1 MWSSEVTPVKKLAG
15 LLCALALL
23 CGFCLPVFA
32 DDTQSATITATVP
45 ATHTLTVQGEGVQ
58 VFCNGQSGTS
68 FAVERLSQP
77 QLLLRAESG
86 KTITQVLLN
95 GQDITAAVQG
105 GRYTPEPVYQ
115 ELSLVV
121 ITRDAAATAGDTY
134 TLTGRV
140 TRSGTPVQGITLEL
154 RSTLKTTVTDA
165 DGRFTFTDVP
175 CGKHSLTALENGKI
189 VGYMEFVLF
198 EDANTYFSLN
208 SGVYN
213 VAVNKSEAGVDL
225 TLHLTDTDAM
235 QLTAVSGIPA
245 PTPAPNT
252 TAAAPAPTAAPQPVL
267 QRLIPQTGD
276 NTPLALLI
284 LLCAA
289 SAVAFILLCVNK
301 RKKKQ

>member
-1 MWSSEVTPVKKLAG
+1 MKKLAG

-23 CGFCLPVFA
+23 CGFCLPVWA
-32 DDTQSATITATVP
+32 DDTQSATISATVP
-45 ATHTLTVQGEGVQ
+45 AAHTLTVQGEGVQ
-58 VFCNGQSGTS
+58 AFCNGQGGTS

-175 CGKHSLTALENGKI
+175 CGKHSLTALENGSLA
-189 VGYMEFVLF
+189 GYLEFILF

-208 SGVYN
+208 NGVYN

>member
-1 MWSSEVTPVKKLAG
+1 MKKLAG

-23 CGFCLPVFA
+23 CGFCLPVWA

-140 TRSGTPVQGITLEL
+140 TRNGTPVQGITLEL

-175 CGKHSLTALENGKI
+175 CGKHSLTALENGSLA
-189 VGYMEFVLF
+189 GYLEFILF

-208 SGVYN
+208 NGVYN

>member
-1 MWSSEVTPVKKLAG
+1 MKKLAG

-23 CGFCLPVFA
+23 CGFCLPVWA

-68 FAVERLSQP
+68 FAVERLSRP

-175 CGKHSLTALENGKI
+175 CGKHSLTALENGSLA
-189 VGYMEFVLF
+189 GYLEFILF

-208 SGVYN
+208 NGVYN

-225 TLHLTDTDAM
+225 ALHLTDTDAM
-235 QLTAVSGIPA
+235 ELAAVSSIPV

-252 TAAAPAPTAAPQPVL
+252 TAATPAPTAAPQPVL
-267 QRLIPQTGD
+267 QQLIPQTGD

-289 SAVAFILLCVNK
+289 SAVAFILLCVYK

>member
-1 MWSSEVTPVKKLAG
+1 MKKLAG
-15 LLCALALL
+15 VLCALALL
-23 CGFCLPVFA
+23 CGFCLPVWA

-45 ATHTLTVQGEGVQ
+45 AAHTLTVQGEGVQ

-140 TRSGTPVQGITLEL
+140 TRDGTPVQGIALEL

-175 CGKHSLTALENGKI
+175 CGKHSLTALENGNL
-189 VGYMEFVLF
+189 VGYLEFILF

-208 SGVYN
+208 NGVYN
-213 VAVNKSEAGVDL
+213 VAVSKSEAGVDL
-225 TLHLTDTDAM
+225 ALHLTDTDAM
-235 QLTAVSGIPA
+235 QLTAASGIPVPPA
-245 PTPAPNT
+245 ATAAPNT
-252 TAAAPAPTAAPQPVL
+252 APAATAAPATTAAPQPVL

-276 NTPLALLI
+276 DTPLALLI
-284 LLCAA
+284 LLCTA
-289 SAVAFILLCVNK
+289 SAAALILLCVNR

>member
-1 MWSSEVTPVKKLAG
+1 MKKLAG

-23 CGFCLPVFA
+23 CGFCLPVWA
-32 DDTQSATITATVP
+32 DDTQSATISATVP
-45 ATHTLTVQGEGVQ
+45 AAHTLTVQGEGVQ
-58 VFCNGQSGTS
+58 AFCNGQGGTS

-140 TRSGTPVQGITLEL
+140 TRNGTPVPGITLEL
-154 RSTLKTTVTDA
+154 RSTLKTAVTDA
-165 DGRFTFTDVP
+165 DGRFAFTDVP

-208 SGVYN
+208 NGVYN

-225 TLHLTDTDAM
+225 ALHLTDTDAM
-235 QLTAVSGIPA
+235 QLTAVSGIPV
-245 PTPAPNT
+245 PTPAPNA
-252 TAAAPAPTAAPQPVL
+252 TAATPAPTAAPQPVL
-267 QRLIPQTGD
+267 QQLIPQTGD

-289 SAVAFILLCVNK
+289 SAVALILLCVNK

>member
-1 MWSSEVTPVKKLAG
+1 MKKLAG

-32 DDTQSATITATVP
+32 DDTQSVTISATVP
-45 ATHTLTVQGEGVQ
+45 AAHTLTVQGEGVQ
-58 VFCNGQSGTS
+58 VFCNGQGGTS

-115 ELSLVV
+115 KLSLVV
-121 ITRDAAATAGDTY
+121 ITRDAAATAGNTY
-134 TLTGRV
+134 TLTGCV
-140 TRSGTPVQGITLEL
+140 TRNGTPVPGITLEL

>member
-1 MWSSEVTPVKKLAG
+1 MKKLAG

-23 CGFCLPVFA
+23 CGFCLPVWA

-58 VFCNGQSGTS
+58 VFCNGQGGTS

-175 CGKHSLTALENGKI
+175 CGKHSLTALENGSLA
-189 VGYMEFVLF
+189 GYLEFILF

-208 SGVYN
+208 NGVYN

-225 TLHLTDTDAM
+225 ALHLTDTNAM
-235 QLTAVSGIPA
+235 QLTAVSGIPV

>member
-1 MWSSEVTPVKKLAG
+1 MIRKAPPSPP
-15 LLCALALL
+15 LC
-23 CGFCLPVFA
+23 P
-32 DDTQSATITATVP
+32 P
-45 ATHTLTVQGEGVQ
+45 
-58 VFCNGQSGTS
+58 
-68 FAVERLSQP
+68 
-77 QLLLRAESG
+77 LLLRAESG

-175 CGKHSLTALENGKI
+175 CGKHSLTALENGSLA
-189 VGYMEFVLF
+189 GYLEFILF

-208 SGVYN
+208 NGVYN

>member
-1 MWSSEVTPVKKLAG
+1 MKKLAG

-23 CGFCLPVFA
+23 CGFCLPVWA
-32 DDTQSATITATVP
+32 NDTQSATITATVP
-45 ATHTLTVQGEGVQ
+45 AAHTLTVQGEGVQ
-58 VFCNGQSGTS
+58 VFCNGQSGTP
-68 FAVERLSQP
+68 FTVERLSRP
-77 QLLLRAESG
+77 QLLLHAESG

-175 CGKHSLTALENGKI
+175 CGKHSLTALENGNLA
-189 VGYMEFVLF
+189 GYPEFILF
-198 EDANTYFSLN
+198 EDANTNFSLN
-208 SGVYN
+208 NGVYH

-225 TLHLTDTDAM
+225 ALHLTDTDAM
-235 QLTAVSGIPA
+235 ELAAVSGIPA
-245 PTPAPNT
+245 PAANSTQTPAPSA
-252 TAAAPAPTAAPQPVL
+252 TAAPSATPQPVL
-267 QRLIPQTGD
+267 QRIIPQTGD

-289 SAVAFILLCVNK
+289 SAVAFILLCVYK

>member
-1 MWSSEVTPVKKLAG
+1 MKKLAG

-23 CGFCLPVFA
+23 CGFCLPVWA

-140 TRSGTPVQGITLEL
+140 TRNGTPVQGITLEL

-165 DGRFTFTDVP
+165 DGRFTFADVP

-208 SGVYN
+208 NGVYN

-225 TLHLTDTDAM
+225 ALHLTDTDAM
-235 QLTAVSGIPA
+235 ELAAVSGIPV

-252 TAAAPAPTAAPQPVL
+252 TAATPAPTAAPQPVL
-267 QRLIPQTGD
+267 QQLIPQTGD

>member
-1 MWSSEVTPVKKLAG
+1 MKKLAG

-45 ATHTLTVQGEGVQ
+45 AAHTLTVQGEGVQ
-58 VFCNGQSGTS
+58 VFCNGQGGTS

-175 CGKHSLTALENGKI
+175 CGKHSLTALENGSLA
-189 VGYMEFVLF
+189 GYLEFILF

-208 SGVYN
+208 NGVYN

-235 QLTAVSGIPA
+235 QLTAVSGIPV

-252 TAAAPAPTAAPQPVL
+252 TAATPAPTAAPQPVL
-267 QRLIPQTGD
+267 QQLIPQTGD

>member
-1 MWSSEVTPVKKLAG
+1 MKKLAG

-23 CGFCLPVFA
+23 CGFCLPVWA

-140 TRSGTPVQGITLEL
+140 TRNGTPVQGITLEL

-175 CGKHSLTALENGKI
+175 CGKHSLTALENGSLA
-189 VGYMEFVLF
+189 GYLEFILF

-208 SGVYN
+208 NGVYN

-267 QRLIPQTGD
+267 QQLIPQTGD

>member
-1 MWSSEVTPVKKLAG
+1 M
-15 LLCALALL
+15 
-23 CGFCLPVFA
+23 
-32 DDTQSATITATVP
+32 
-45 ATHTLTVQGEGVQ
+45 
-58 VFCNGQSGTS
+58 
-68 FAVERLSQP
+68 
-77 QLLLRAESG
+77 
-86 KTITQVLLN
+86 LN

-140 TRSGTPVQGITLEL
+140 TRSGIPVQGITLEL
-154 RSTLKTTVTDA
+154 RSTLKTAVTDA

-175 CGKHSLTALENGKI
+175 CGKHSLTALENGNLA
-189 VGYMEFVLF
+189 GYLEFILF

-208 SGVYN
+208 HGVYN

-225 TLHLTDTDAM
+225 ALHLTDTDAM
-235 QLTAVSGIPA
+235 ELAAVSGIPA
-245 PTPAPNT
+245 PAANSTQTPAPS
-252 TAAAPAPTAAPQPVL
+252 AAAPSATPQPVL
-267 QRLIPQTGD
+267 QRIIPQTGD
-276 NTPLALLI
+276 NTPLTLLI

>member
-1 MWSSEVTPVKKLAG
+1 MKKLAG

-23 CGFCLPVFA
+23 CGFCLPVWA

-140 TRSGTPVQGITLEL
+140 TRNGTPVQGITLEL

-175 CGKHSLTALENGKI
+175 CGKHSLTALENGSLA
-189 VGYMEFVLF
+189 GYLEFILF

-208 SGVYN
+208 NGVYN

-252 TAAAPAPTAAPQPVL
+252 TAATPAPTAAPQPVL
-267 QRLIPQTGD
+267 QQLIPQTGD

>member
-1 MWSSEVTPVKKLAG
+1 MKKLAG

-23 CGFCLPVFA
+23 CGFCLPVWA
-32 DDTQSATITATVP
+32 DDTQSATISATVP
-45 ATHTLTVQGEGVQ
+45 AAHTLTVQGEGVQ
-58 VFCNGQSGTS
+58 AFCNGQGGTS

-86 KTITQVLLN
+86 KTITHVLLN

-140 TRSGTPVQGITLEL
+140 TRNGTPVPGITLEL
-154 RSTLKTTVTDA
+154 RSTLKTAVTDA
-165 DGRFTFTDVP
+165 DGRFAFTDVP

-208 SGVYN
+208 NGVYN

-225 TLHLTDTDAM
+225 ALHLTDTDAM
-235 QLTAVSGIPA
+235 QLTAVSGIPV
-245 PTPAPNT
+245 PTPAPNA
-252 TAAAPAPTAAPQPVL
+252 TAATPAPTAAPQPVL
-267 QRLIPQTGD
+267 QQLIPQTGD

-289 SAVAFILLCVNK
+289 SAVALILLCVNK

>member
-1 MWSSEVTPVKKLAG
+1 MTPVKKLAG
-15 LLCALALL
+15 LLCVLALL

-58 VFCNGQSGTS
+58 VFCNGQGGTS

-86 KTITQVLLN
+86 KTITQALLN

-154 RSTLKTTVTDA
+154 RSTLKTAVTDA

-175 CGKHSLTALENGKI
+175 CGKHSLTALENGSLA
-189 VGYMEFVLF
+189 GYLEFILF

-208 SGVYN
+208 NGVYN

>member
-1 MWSSEVTPVKKLAG
+1 MKKLAG

-32 DDTQSATITATVP
+32 DDTQSATISATVP
-45 ATHTLTVQGEGVQ
+45 AAHTLTVQGEGVQ
-58 VFCNGQSGTS
+58 VFCNGQGGTS

-140 TRSGTPVQGITLEL
+140 TRNGTPVQGITLEL

-165 DGRFTFTDVP
+165 DGRFTFADVP
-175 CGKHSLTALENGKI
+175 CGKHSLTALENGNLA
-189 VGYMEFVLF
+189 GYLEFILF

-208 SGVYN
+208 NGVYN

-225 TLHLTDTDAM
+225 ALHLTDTNAM
-235 QLTAVSGIPA
+235 QLTAVSGIPVPPA
-245 PTPAPNT
+245 APNT

>member
-1 MWSSEVTPVKKLAG
+1 MKKLAG

-32 DDTQSATITATVP
+32 DDTQSATISATVP
-45 ATHTLTVQGEGVQ
+45 AAHTLTVQGEGVQ

-140 TRSGTPVQGITLEL
+140 TRNGTPVQGITLEL

-165 DGRFTFTDVP
+165 DGRFTFADVP

-208 SGVYN
+208 NGVYN

-225 TLHLTDTDAM
+225 ALHLTDTDAM
-235 QLTAVSGIPA
+235 ELAAVSGIPV

-252 TAAAPAPTAAPQPVL
+252 TAATPAPTAAPQPVL
-267 QRLIPQTGD
+267 QQLIPQTGD

>member
-1 MWSSEVTPVKKLAG
+1 MKKLAG

-23 CGFCLPVFA
+23 CGFCLPVWA
-32 DDTQSATITATVP
+32 NDTQSATITATVP
-45 ATHTLTVQGEGVQ
+45 AAHTLTVQGEGVQ

-68 FAVERLSQP
+68 FTVERLSRP
-77 QLLLRAESG
+77 QLLLHAESG

-175 CGKHSLTALENGKI
+175 CGKHSLTALENGNLA
-189 VGYMEFVLF
+189 GYPEFILF
-198 EDANTYFSLN
+198 EDANTNFSLN
-208 SGVYN
+208 NGVYH

-225 TLHLTDTDAM
+225 ALHLTDTDAM
-235 QLTAVSGIPA
+235 ELAAGPRRQQHANARAKCDSCTVRHSAACAAADNSPDRRQYPSGAAYPPLRRQRCCLHTAV
-245 PTPAPNT
+245 
-252 TAAAPAPTAAPQPVL
+252 
-267 QRLIPQTGD
+267 RL
-276 NTPLALLI
+276 
-284 LLCAA
+284 
-289 SAVAFILLCVNK
+289 
-301 RKKKQ
+301 

>member
-1 MWSSEVTPVKKLAG
+1 MKKLAG

-32 DDTQSATITATVP
+32 DDTQSATISATVP
-45 ATHTLTVQGEGVQ
+45 AAHTLTVQGEGVQ
-58 VFCNGQSGTS
+58 VFCNGQGGTS

-140 TRSGTPVQGITLEL
+140 TRNGTPVQGITLEL

-175 CGKHSLTALENGKI
+175 CGKHSLTALENGNLA
-189 VGYMEFVLF
+189 GYLEFILF
-198 EDANTYFSLN
+198 EDANTYSSLN
-208 SGVYN
+208 NGVYN

-225 TLHLTDTDAM
+225 ALHLTDTNAM

-245 PTPAPNT
+245 PAANSTQTPAPS
-252 TAAAPAPTAAPQPVL
+252 AAAPSATPQPVL
-267 QRLIPQTGD
+267 QRIIPQTGD

-289 SAVAFILLCVNK
+289 SAVAFILLCAYK

>member
-1 MWSSEVTPVKKLAG
+1 MKKLAG

-23 CGFCLPVFA
+23 CGFCLPVWA
-32 DDTQSATITATVP
+32 DDTQSATISATVP
-45 ATHTLTVQGEGVQ
+45 AAHTLTVQGEGVQ
-58 VFCNGQSGTS
+58 AFCNGQGGTS

-175 CGKHSLTALENGKI
+175 CGKHSLTALENGSLA
-189 VGYMEFVLF
+189 GYLEFILF

-208 SGVYN
+208 NGVYN

-252 TAAAPAPTAAPQPVL
+252 TAAAPAPTA
-267 QRLIPQTGD
+267 
-276 NTPLALLI
+276 
-284 LLCAA
+284 CAA
-289 SAVAFILLCVNK
+289 AADSPD
-301 RKKKQ
+301 RR

>member
-1 MWSSEVTPVKKLAG
+1 MHIVAARCKPLHHHDCEVSARGVEVKA
-15 LLCALALL
+15 
-23 CGFCLPVFA
+23 
-32 DDTQSATITATVP
+32 
-45 ATHTLTVQGEGVQ
+45 E
-58 VFCNGQSGTS
+58 CN
-68 FAVERLSQP
+68 
-77 QLLLRAESG
+77 
-86 KTITQVLLN
+86 
-95 GQDITAAVQG
+95 
-105 GRYTPEPVYQ
+105 
-115 ELSLVV
+115 
-121 ITRDAAATAGDTY
+121 TRN
-134 TLTGRV
+134 
-140 TRSGTPVQGITLEL
+140 GTPVQGITLEL
-154 RSTLKTTVTDA
+154 RSTLKTAVTDA
-165 DGRFTFTDVP
+165 AGRFTFADVP

-208 SGVYN
+208 NGVYN

-225 TLHLTDTDAM
+225 ALHLTDTNAM
-235 QLTAVSGIPA
+235 QLTAVSGIPV

-289 SAVAFILLCVNK
+289 SAVAFILLCVYK

>member
-1 MWSSEVTPVKKLAG
+1 MKKLAG

-23 CGFCLPVFA
+23 CGFCLPVWA

-58 VFCNGQSGTS
+58 VFCNGQGGTS

-140 TRSGTPVQGITLEL
+140 TRNGTPVQGITLEL

-189 VGYMEFVLF
+189 VGYMEFILF

-208 SGVYN
+208 NGVYN

-225 TLHLTDTDAM
+225 ALHLTDTNAM

>member
-1 MWSSEVTPVKKLAG
+1 MKKLAG

-23 CGFCLPVFA
+23 CGFCLPVWA
-32 DDTQSATITATVP
+32 DDTQSATISATVP
-45 ATHTLTVQGEGVQ
+45 AAHTLTVQGEGVQ
-58 VFCNGQSGTS
+58 AFCNGQGGTS

-140 TRSGTPVQGITLEL
+140 TRNGTPVPGITLEL
-154 RSTLKTTVTDA
+154 RSTLKTAVTDA
-165 DGRFTFTDVP
+165 DGRFAFTDVP

-208 SGVYN
+208 NGVYN

-235 QLTAVSGIPA
+235 QLTAVSGIPV
-245 PTPAPNT
+245 PTPAPNA
-252 TAAAPAPTAAPQPVL
+252 TAATPAPTAAPQPVL
-267 QRLIPQTGD
+267 QQLIPQTGD

-289 SAVAFILLCVNK
+289 SAVALILLCVNK

>member
-1 MWSSEVTPVKKLAG
+1 MKKLAG

-23 CGFCLPVFA
+23 CGFCLPVWA

-140 TRSGTPVQGITLEL
+140 TRNGTPVQGITLEL

-175 CGKHSLTALENGKI
+175 CGKHSLTALENGSLA
-189 VGYMEFVLF
+189 GYLEFILF

-208 SGVYN
+208 NGVYN

-235 QLTAVSGIPA
+235 QLTAVSGIPV

-252 TAAAPAPTAAPQPVL
+252 TAATPAPTAAPQPVL
-267 QRLIPQTGD
+267 QQLIPQTGD

-289 SAVAFILLCVNK
+289 SAVAFILLSVNK

>member
-1 MWSSEVTPVKKLAG
+1 MKKLAG

-23 CGFCLPVFA
+23 CGFCLPVWA
-32 DDTQSATITATVP
+32 DDTQSATISATVP
-45 ATHTLTVQGEGVQ
+45 AAHTLTVQGEGVQ
-58 VFCNGQSGTS
+58 AFCNGQGGTS

-140 TRSGTPVQGITLEL
+140 TRNGTPVPGITLEL
-154 RSTLKTTVTDA
+154 RSTLKTAVTDA
-165 DGRFTFTDVP
+165 DGRFAFTDVP
-175 CGKHSLTALENGKI
+175 CGKHSLTALENGSLA
-189 VGYMEFVLF
+189 GYLEFILF

-208 SGVYN
+208 NGVYN

-225 TLHLTDTDAM
+225 ALHLTDTDAM
-235 QLTAVSGIPA
+235 ELAAVSGIPV

>member
-1 MWSSEVTPVKKLAG
+1 MKKLAG

-32 DDTQSATITATVP
+32 DDTKSATISATVP
-45 ATHTLTVQGEGVQ
+45 AAHTLTVQGEGVQ
-58 VFCNGQSGTS
+58 VFCNGQGGTS

-140 TRSGTPVQGITLEL
+140 TRNGTPVQGITLEL
-154 RSTLKTTVTDA
+154 RSTLKTAVTDA
-165 DGRFTFTDVP
+165 DGRFAFTDVP

-208 SGVYN
+208 NGVYN

-252 TAAAPAPTAAPQPVL
+252 TAATPAPTAAPQPVL

-289 SAVAFILLCVNK
+289 SAVAFILLCAYK

>member
-1 MWSSEVTPVKKLAG
+1 MKKLAG

-23 CGFCLPVFA
+23 CGFCLPVWA

-140 TRSGTPVQGITLEL
+140 TRNGTPVQGITLEL

-175 CGKHSLTALENGKI
+175 CGKHSLTALENGSLA
-189 VGYMEFVLF
+189 GYLEFILF

-208 SGVYN
+208 NGVYN

-235 QLTAVSGIPA
+235 QLTAVSGIPV

-252 TAAAPAPTAAPQPVL
+252 TAATPAPTAAPQPVL
-267 QRLIPQTGD
+267 QQLIPQTGD

>member
-1 MWSSEVTPVKKLAG
+1 MKKLAG

-45 ATHTLTVQGEGVQ
+45 AAHTLTVQGEGVQ
-58 VFCNGQSGTS
+58 VFCNGQGGTS

-175 CGKHSLTALENGKI
+175 CGKHSLTALENGSLA
-189 VGYMEFVLF
+189 GYLEFILF

-208 SGVYN
+208 NGVYN

>member
-1 MWSSEVTPVKKLAG
+1 MKKLAG

-23 CGFCLPVFA
+23 CGFCLPVWA

-68 FAVERLSQP
+68 FAVERLSRP

-140 TRSGTPVQGITLEL
+140 TRNGTPVQGITLEL

-175 CGKHSLTALENGKI
+175 CGKHSLTALENGSLA
-189 VGYMEFVLF
+189 GYLEFILF

-208 SGVYN
+208 NGVYN

-225 TLHLTDTDAM
+225 ALHLTDTDAM
-235 QLTAVSGIPA
+235 QLTAVSGIPV
-245 PTPAPNT
+245 PTPAPNA
-252 TAAAPAPTAAPQPVL
+252 TAATPAPTAAAPPVL
-267 QRLIPQTGD
+267 QQLIPQTGD

-289 SAVAFILLCVNK
+289 SAVALLLLCVYK

>member
-1 MWSSEVTPVKKLAG
+1 MKKLAG

-23 CGFCLPVFA
+23 CGFCLPVWA

-58 VFCNGQSGTS
+58 VFCNGQGGTS

-175 CGKHSLTALENGKI
+175 CGKHSLTALENGSLA
-189 VGYMEFVLF
+189 GYLEFILF

-208 SGVYN
+208 NGVYN